1 MTRLI
6 LASTASLLLGASLAQ
21 AAEPAPAPAP
31 ATPPAAPQTVD
42 CLDLIQIDRTQV
54 LDDQTILFHMKNRKI
69 WKNTLPYKCPQ
80 LGFEKAFKYKT
91 SIGRICNVDM
101 ITVLHTGGGIM
112 EGATCGL
119 GKFEA
124 YTPPPKGGKG
134 DKTKDKAG
142 DDPAAGAHKDH
153 H

>member
-6 LASTASLLLGASLAQ
+6 LATTTALLLGASLAQ
-21 AAEPAPAPAP
+21 AAEPAAAPAP
-31 ATPPAAPQTVD
+31 KAEAPKTVD

-69 WKNTLPYKCPQ
+69 WKNTLPYRCPQ

-119 GKFEA
+119 GTFEA
-124 YTPPPKGGKG
+124 YTPPPKGEKAG
-134 DKTKDKAG
+134 KTKDGKDA
-142 DDPAAGAHKDH
+142 PAAEAHKDH